1 MTILETLLFGLVVLI
16 THFIEGITG
25 FGCTVLALPFC
36 SSLAGIKVAV
46 PVLVIIAWLLALYI
60 IIIDFRKIIWREY
73 TKIIAFVILGL
84 PIGMWLFGRLPEA
97 ILKKLLGA
105 FMIIVAVRGLY
116 AAFMSKRAEGC
127 CGEAIA
133 GPGKRAGIA
142 RYKSILLNFVLFLGG
157 VIHGAFGSGGPF
169 IVIYAAKALPD
180 KSNFRATISMLWL
193 TLNSIIIIRDLKG
206 GVMSEPV
213 LKIVLWTLPFLA
225 IGMVLGNYAHKK
237 IRGNSFVKLV
247 YGVLLLSGVFM
258 LL

>member
-73 TKIIAFVILGL
+73 IKIIAFVILGL

-105 FMIIVAVRGLY
+105 FMIIVAIRGLY
-116 AAFMSKRAEGC
+116 AVFMSKRAEGC
-127 CGEAIA
+127 CGEAME

-142 RYKSILLNFVLFLGG
+142 RYKSVLLNFVLFLGG

-193 TLNSIIIIRDLKG
+193 TLNSIIIIRDLRG

>member
-46 PVLVIIAWLLALYI
+46 PILVIIAWLLALYI
-60 IIIDFRKIIWREY
+60 IIIDFSKIIWREY
-73 TKIIAFVILGL
+73 IKIIAFVILGL

-105 FMIIVAVRGLY
+105 FMIIVAIRGLY
-116 AAFMSKRAEGC
+116 AVFMSKQAKG
-127 CGEAIA
+127 CGEAMA
-133 GPGKRAGIA
+133 DYGKKAGIA
-142 RYKSILLNFVLFLGG
+142 RYKSVLLNFVLFLGG

-193 TLNSIIIIRDLKG
+193 TLNSIIIIRDIRG

-213 LKIVLWTLPFLA
+213 FKIVLWTLPFLA

-247 YGVLLLSGVFM
+247 NGVLLLSGVFM